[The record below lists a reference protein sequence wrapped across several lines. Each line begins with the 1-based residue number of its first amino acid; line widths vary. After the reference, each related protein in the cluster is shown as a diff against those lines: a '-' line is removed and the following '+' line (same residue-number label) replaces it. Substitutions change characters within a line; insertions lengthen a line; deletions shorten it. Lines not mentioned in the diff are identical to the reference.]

1 VSTAR
6 AATISI
12 DWREIAAQVGVLNP
26 DGSEKGCSTETGR
39 RALEILIG
47 EDNIRAAID
56 YFTSLHPG
64 AFTAEMVLKIIR
76 SEVAMKRC
84 LEIYRSEPGTFRA
97 CSAVFLLGCMADSQ
111 ALPWVHEFL
120 EDSSEAV
127 RLNGLGVL
135 QNILHGPLND
145 DELIAA
151 NELFEVAALDENATV
166 RQRASDIR
174 QYSVL
179 SF

>member
-1 VSTAR
+1 
-6 AATISI
+6 
-12 DWREIAAQVGVLNP
+12 
-26 DGSEKGCSTETGR
+26 
-39 RALEILIG
+39 
-47 EDNIRAAID
+47 
-56 YFTSLHPG
+56 
-64 AFTAEMVLKIIR
+64 
-76 SEVAMKRC
+76 
-84 LEIYRSEPGTFRA
+84 
-97 CSAVFLLGCMADSQ
+97 MADSQ